1 MNANSRFNENEQTI
15 IDRVVAL
22 ASQGEALSQID
33 IEGLIDAYG
42 GDLVD
47 GADYITVG
55 IGADRIDDML
65 NDEELSSFE
74 GIDPGEIDDACRLKY
89 ARERFLSECMDPDA
103 DVSPGFVSVVVT
115 DRRGQIAH
123 VVLAVT
129 GYSFSGV
136 EQAVYGAFKTIDAF
150 RETASG
156 DGYILTDLFQSIED
170 TKAWRTDEE
179 ILAAWN

>member
-1 MNANSRFNENEQTI
+1 MNANSRLNEHEQTI

-22 ASQGEALSQID
+22 AFEGKALNQID
-33 IEGLIDAYG
+33 IEGLIGAQA
-42 GDLVD
+42 GDLLD
-47 GADYITVG
+47 GGDYITDG
-55 IGADRIDDML
+55 ISAHRIDDLL

-103 DVSPGFVSVVVT
+103 DVCPGFISIVVT
-115 DRRGQIAH
+115 DRRGQKAH

-136 EQAVYGAFKTIDAF
+136 EQDVYGAFRTIDDF

-156 DGYILTDLFQSIED
+156 DGYILTDLFLSIED

-179 ILAAWN
+179 ILAAWK